1 MLPGVS
7 TLNPVSAWIFEGH
20 RFDVPVVKVFFNVLL
35 MGF

>member
-7 TLNPVSAWIFEGH
+7 TPYPVSAWIFEGD
-20 RFDVPVVKVFFNVLL
+20 RFDVPVVKVFFNELL